1 MKCCFYHHF
10 ALSQSNGRIILPAKR
25 RKVSTH
31 QSLREKSS
39 YLEFFW
45 SVFSRIQTEY
55 GETNFVSLRIQSE
68 CRKMR
73 TRKTPNTGT
82 LSSRILL
89 FLSRKI
95 ERSFV
100 SSVETLFNWQH
111 THLLILNSF
120 WFEIR
125 IFSVRE
131 ILENIPENKNVIICT
146 SPLLFNAPEK
156 FFYVLSTTSSWWHSQ
171 HNRILLCTTI
181 N

>member
-1 MKCCFYHHF
+1 MNLKLKGFEMLFYHHF

-100 SSVETLFNWQH
+100 SSVETLFN
-111 THLLILNSF
+111 
-120 WFEIR
+120 
-125 IFSVRE
+125 
-131 ILENIPENKNVIICT
+131 
-146 SPLLFNAPEK
+146 
-156 FFYVLSTTSSWWHSQ
+156 
-171 HNRILLCTTI
+171 
-181 N
+181 